1 MFRQTESIPPDEKTD
16 LNRSLLRALSVLK
29 LFSPTSLEL
38 SVTEV
43 SRRSGLPIATAF
55 RILATLT
62 QAGFLDKDER
72 SGKYRIGPETYMAGN
87 LYLRTNDLLQA
98 AGPVIRLVNELTEDV
113 CGLSVLEKGYQV
125 LLMRE
130 ESRHT
135 FRFAQTTGLGFPA
148 YAISAGKALLST
160 MTDQELDELYPDE
173 ALTPLTPN
181 TITTK
186 SKLKAEL
193 STVRQTC
200 VAFNREESRLSVTSV
215 AAVVRDVE
223 GRAVAGVTVSYP
235 TFRVDVERERLY
247 TGLIRAAA
255 DVISHRLGYREEG
268 ARAENLDDL
277 RRWWREHGGETS
289 TPLAAA
295 PGQPRV

>member
-1 MFRQTESIPPDEKTD
+1 MFRQTESISPDEKPD
-16 LNRSLLRALSVLK
+16 LNRSLLRALSILK

-38 SVTEV
+38 TVTEV
-43 SRRSGLPIATAF
+43 SRRSGLPVATAF

-62 QAGFLDKDER
+62 QAGFLEKDQR

-113 CGLSVLEKGYQV
+113 CGLSVLEKGYQL

-160 MTDQELDELYPDE
+160 MSEQELDELYPDE
-173 ALTPLTPN
+173 ALPPLTAN

-186 SKLKAEL
+186 TQLKAAL
-193 STVRQTC
+193 ATARATG

-215 AAVVRDVE
+215 AAVVRDAE
-223 GRAVAGVTVSYP
+223 GKPTAAVTVSYP
-235 TFRVDVERERLY
+235 TFRVNAEREQLY
-247 TGLIRAAA
+247 AGLIKAAA
-255 DVISHRLGYREEG
+255 EVISHRLGYRQEG
-268 ARAENLDDL
+268 AHSENLDDL
-277 RRWWREHGGETS
+277 RAWWRKHGGNGAA
-289 TPLAAA
+289 PQAA
-295 PGQPRV
+295 PGQPRN